1 MELYSLLRRNGEA
14 VAQAAQGGGE
24 VTVLGGVDVAL
35 RDMGSGY
42 GGDGLTVELDDLRSH
57 FQP

>member
-35 RDMGSGY
+35 RDMGSRY

>member
-1 MELYSLLRRNGEA
+1 VELYSLLRRNGEA

-24 VTVLGGVDVAL
+24 VTVLEGVDVAL

>member
-1 MELYSLLRRNGEA
+1 M
-14 VAQAAQGGGE
+14 AQAAQGGGE